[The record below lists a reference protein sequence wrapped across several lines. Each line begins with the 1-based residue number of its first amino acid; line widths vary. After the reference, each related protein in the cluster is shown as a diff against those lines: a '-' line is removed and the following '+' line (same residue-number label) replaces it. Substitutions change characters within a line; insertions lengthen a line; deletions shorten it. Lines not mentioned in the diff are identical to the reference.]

1 MKAISILLLWTVS
14 DIHMSTAWAFPLA
27 NSDFAQSSVSRS
39 KASIGKGN
47 VQVLRTGSKLK
58 IFPGSG
64 KGMDVDFDTTTLGGM
79 PEMSNR
85 GIYQIKSEEQYKWV
99 ATGYSFV
106 SSQILY
112 TWPNYCFSLDC
123 CPTRNFLEAH
133 PDKLIVIKFFASY
146 CRACK
151 ALEPGFI
158 AVKEDNQLANL
169 PIVWAEY
176 QSQRKNKELFQ
187 SLSVVALP
195 TVQFYDGTRGLV
207 ENFPCGPAKIPLLK
221 QKLAAFLNT
230 RVDPQTLQLKEI
242 VEERQSESSEPRVER
257 AITTDTDMITKE
269 HMDYLRWGMPFF
281 KDLTGE
287 EFHDLMDK
295 SRLLTFNPGDLI
307 IRQGMPPT
315 TFYVIKSGKVEMSIK
330 SKFDD
335 PIKYP
340 DYLGVVVKELKE
352 FDYFGERA
360 LTTGEPMAATCR
372 VVEKVRAF
380 AFNVEDIPDSSIL
393 SKKRKA
399 TREMVEKLS
408 ERYVLPDDYA
418 APSYPTSPNDTCVL
432 ELLVRFKQ
440 IRQAAKCFE
449 YIMKSQPKWGDEGE
463 IGRRSMLVNKLSKS
477 QAEEF
482 QEVFDIVDKEKRG
495 KISLLEM
502 RKFMESARENKS
514 TDELMAM
521 LARANPKFEENK
533 DYAISRFEFL
543 GVMAEAEFSNLFT
556 STFEELDL
564 DGTGYVRAG
573 DLDEV
578 LGGVRDLISNDQ
590 TSLIDVEDKDMLV
603 DYEQF
608 SKMLLGAAL

>member
-1 MKAISILLLWTVS
+1 MKALSILSILSAGIT
-14 DIHMSTAWAFPLA
+14 IATIPIAWAFPLSNYNDA
-27 NSDFAQSSVSRS
+27 TLSTISGRGGHSAHHPLRRTTGGGELQMLIPESGAAGMGTTD
-39 KASIGKGN
+39 AS
-47 VQVLRTGSKLK
+47 
-58 IFPGSG
+58 
-64 KGMDVDFDTTTLGGM
+64 TLGAM
-79 PEMSNR
+79 PEMTNK
-85 GIYQIKSEEQYKWV
+85 GVYQIKSEEQY
-99 ATGYSFV
+99 
-106 SSQILY
+106 Q
-112 TWPNYCFSLDC
+112 
-123 CPTRNFLEAH
+123 NFRKAH
-133 PDKLIVIKFFASY
+133 PDKLVVIKFFASY

-151 ALEPGFI
+151 ALEPQFI
-158 AVKEDNQLANL
+158 AVKNDDQLANL

-187 SLSVVALP
+187 KLSVVALP
-195 TVQFYDGTRGLV
+195 TVQFYDGPRGLV

-221 QKLAAFLNT
+221 QKLAQFLNT
-230 RVDPQTLQLKEI
+230 RVDPDTLQLKDI
-242 VEERQSESSEPRVER
+242 VEERQWEPRVER
-257 AITTDTDMITKE
+257 AISTETDMITKD
-269 HMDYLRWGMPFF
+269 HIDYLRWGMPFF
-281 KDLTGE
+281 KGLTGE
-287 EFHDLMDK
+287 EFDELMSK
-295 SRLLTFNPGDLI
+295 SKLLTFNPGDLMM
-307 IRQGMPPT
+307 RQGMPPE
-315 TFYVIKSGKVEMSIK
+315 TFFVLKTGKVEMSIK

-335 PIKYP
+335 PISHQN
-340 DYLGVVVKELKE
+340 YLGVVVKELKE

-360 LTTGEPMAATCR
+360 LTTGEPYSASCR

-399 TREMVEKLS
+399 TREMVDQLS
-408 ERYVLPDDYA
+408 ERYTLPTDYA
-418 APSYPTSPNDTCVL
+418 APTFEGNAPDQCVL

-449 YIMKSQPKWGDEGE
+449 YILKEQPKWGDEGE

-477 QAEEF
+477 QAQDF
-482 QEVFDIVDKEKRG
+482 SEVFDIVDKSKRG

-502 RKFMESARENKS
+502 RKFMESARANKS

-521 LARANPKFEENK
+521 LARANPKFEESK
-533 DYAISRFEFL
+533 DYAISRFEFM

-556 STFEELDL
+556 STFEELDE

-590 TSLIDVEDKDMLV
+590 TSLIDTEDKDMLI

-608 SKMLLGAAL
+608 SRMLLGSAL